1 MPMKDDDDEDEDDE
15 DDDDE
20 DDEDDEDRDGDAY
33 GVGIIQTRARNIRT
47 LLWTRISMGLEIIRP
62 GHES

>member
-15 DDDDE
+15 D
-20 DDEDDEDRDGDAY
+20 EDDEDRDDDAY